1 MAAVTDLNNQTQET
15 QTQFLVHPSTYYVGF
30 QLGTNYGKK
39 DQPIQAKVIVTDVDG
54 NLIDNVSIECQVV
67 GTGQQKKEDKNGLVV
82 YEEVKEEQQL
92 TSSSSNKDAV
102 NIDFTPTLG
111 GKYNISFTVKDE
123 RGRLSM
129 SFYDD
134 LYVMGGDAKQFERQ
148 KVEFV
153 PTDILTVIPNAA
165 NYQADDTCEL
175 LISVPFSP
183 ANGLIVLDCEGQIS
197 EPIQFQVESGKDST
211 TVQFKVSKDWIP
223 GFTAHVELTGASPR
237 ETELNGSLNRP
248 AIAVG
253 SVAIEVSR
261 DVYKLNVSVNTNE
274 ANKTFTPS
282 SIIQIDVDIAQCI
295 DKSPVD
301 KVEVCLVVV
310 DEAILSLTAHQLT
323 SPLDVFYPN
332 RSANIRQYH
341 GRNRCLLL
349 NKQNIQEFKKTL
361 QEKQF
366 YSLGHVPEM
375 CCMRACAMN
384 MDGVGGS
391 GADQKI
397 TVRSNFNPLACWI
410 PSSPTNSSGH
420 VSFEFKLPDN
430 LTRYRVWAIA
440 TNDKQYGL
448 GEMSFT
454 VQLPVM
460 IRPSLPRFLN
470 YGDTAYLAVILQNQ
484 TNSPLLLHSGL
495 KASNAKLLT
504 SQNNQQLVGYAVQ
517 LPANKRIAVT
527 FPLTTIHSGTA
538 RFQFLVSTVANQSQ
552 VSYGDAIELSVPVFT
567 PATSEAFATYGDISE
582 EEVVFQPI
590 KAPENVI
597 PQFGEL
603 SVSTSSTA
611 LASLTDAILA
621 LYTYPYECTE
631 QLSSRLL
638 GIQSLWDVLQA
649 FKSKDLPNISA
660 VETKLQ
666 SDIKKLA
673 GRQYSNGGFG
683 YWTNRNDLHA
693 DPFVSVHA
701 AHCLVILTQ
710 KRVNQIKHLSP
721 DHCLFFEGI

>member
-1 MAAVTDLNNQTQET
+1 LNNQTQET
-15 QTQFLVHPSTYYVGF
+15 QTQFLIHPSTYYVGF

-54 NLIDNVSIECQVV
+54 NLINNVSIECKVV
-67 GTGQQKKEDKNGLVV
+67 GTGQQKKEDANGLVV
-82 YEEVKEEQQL
+82 YEEVHEEQLL
-92 TSSSSNKDAV
+92 TSTSSNKDAV
-102 NIDFTPTLG
+102 NINFTPTLG

-123 RGRLSM
+123 QGQLAM
-129 SFYDD
+129 SFYDN
-134 LYVMGGDAKQFERQ
+134 LYVMGGDTNPFERQ

-153 PTDILTVIPNAA
+153 PTDTLTVIPNAA

-175 LISVPFSP
+175 LISAPFSP
-183 ANGLIVLDCEGQIS
+183 ANGLIVLDCEGQVS
-197 EPIQFQVESGKDST
+197 EPIRFQVESGKDST
-211 TVQFKVSKDWIP
+211 TVQFKISKDWVP
-223 GFTAHVELTGASPR
+223 QFTAHVELTGASPR
-237 ETELNGSLNRP
+237 ETELSGSPNRP

-253 SVAIEVSR
+253 SVAIDVSR
-261 DVYKLNVSVNTNE
+261 DIYKLNVSVNTKE
-274 ANKTFTPS
+274 TNKTFTPS
-282 SIIQIDVDIAQCI
+282 STIQIDVDVAQRI

-310 DEAILSLTAHQLT
+310 DEAILSLTSHQLT
-323 SPLDVFYPN
+323 NPLDVFYPN
-332 RSANIRQYH
+332 RAALVQQNH
-341 GRNRCLLL
+341 GRNRCLIF
-349 NKQNIQEFKKTL
+349 NAQDIQKFKESL
-361 QEKQF
+361 QEASFRDGKMLAQA
-366 YSLGHVPEM
+366 
-375 CCMRACAMN
+375 CCMRSCCRCDM
-384 MDGVGGS
+384 GGYGGS
-391 GADQKI
+391 SAAEQQI

-410 PSSPTNSSGH
+410 PSSTTNSSGH

-430 LTRYRVWAIA
+430 LTRYRVWAVA
-440 TNDKQYGL
+440 ANDKQYGL

-454 VQLPVM
+454 VELPVM
-460 IRPSLPRFLN
+460 IRPSPPRFLN
-470 YGDTAYLAVILQNQ
+470 YGDTAHLAVILQNQ
-484 TNSPLLLHSGL
+484 TNSPLLLHTGL

-504 SQNNQQLVGYAVQ
+504 SQNNQQVAGYAVQ
-517 LPANKRIAVT
+517 LPANKRAAVT
-527 FPLTTIHSGTA
+527 FPLSTIQAGTA

-552 VSYGDAIELSVPVFT
+552 VSYGDAIELSIPVFT

-603 SVSTSSTA
+603 SISTSSTA

-638 GIQSLWDVLQA
+638 GVQSLWDVLQA
-649 FKSKDLPNISA
+649 FKSKDLPDISA

-683 YWTNRNDLHA
+683 YWTNRSDLHA
-693 DPFVSVHA
+693 DPFISVHA
-701 AHCLVILTQ
+701 AHCLVIVAEKQ
-710 KRVNQIKHLSP
+710 VN
-721 DHCLFFEGI
+721 